1 MNLVCDEEECE
12 LPPPGVMVNDV
23 MVSAETLRTMD
34 LADSDGLRRKSGEFL
49 GGGKSVVV
57 FLRHLG

>member
-1 MNLVCDEEECE
+1 MNLVCDEEECV

-49 GGGKSVVV
+49 GE
-57 FLRHLG
+57 